1 MISSLL
7 IIGRE
12 ESYGKQM
19 ALKSQ
24 RLNTDQEESQ
34 IEDEFVMSS
43 LAHYVL
49 RCYEEAKTAKS
60 DVTERL
66 LRCERQRRGEY
77 DPDKLA
83 GIRDTGGSDIF
94 MMLTDIKCRASE
106 SWIKDVMFSSGEKSW
121 SLTPTKEPEIPS
133 FFDEEI
139 VNTVVSEAENVQ
151 QAGQQINPKAVEIR
165 MDEIYAEVQEKINQH
180 AKDSALAMEKRMM
193 DKMQQAGYQTML
205 SEVIYDFVTF
215 PCAIIK
221 APIIRKKKF
230 LTWAQN
236 SFDPK
241 VADEIIE
248 DFERVSPYDIFP
260 SPNAVTPQDGYII
273 QRHHF
278 TRKDLENLIGLPSF
292 NEKAIQDV
300 LMRYGTQGLTELTQ
314 SDTERNLLEGRRNT
328 LVGTELI
335 EGIEFWGS
343 VSGIML
349 KEYGMTDV
357 EDYKEYEVNVWFVG
371 SDVIK
376 CALNTDPLQRRPYSK
391 CSFEQI
397 PSAFW
402 GLALPEIMRDIQVM
416 CNASARALANNMALA
431 SAPQVEVSVD
441 RLPEGEDLTKM
452 YPWKIWQTTSDRTG
466 GGQPAIKFYQPNMNA
481 ETLLNVYQYFQ
492 KIADEV
498 TGVPNYIYGSSAVSG
513 AGRTASGL
521 SMLMENASKGI
532 KQAILNIDQ
541 AVGEVLQRLYDHIM
555 IYDDDPTIKGD
566 MKIVASGI
574 IKTLL
579 KESVQQRRNE
589 FLQLTSNPVDLQI
602 MGQAGRAEL
611 LRETAKVLNMDI
623 DKLIPDPEELK
634 AQQQLAQLM
643 QQQQQAQPQQQQVQQ
658 IPPQGDQ
665 PQ

>member
-1 MISSLL
+1 
-7 IIGRE
+7 
-12 ESYGKQM
+12 M
-19 ALKSQ
+19 ALNSQ
-24 RLNTDQEESQ
+24 RLNTEQAESE
-34 IEDEFVMSS
+34 IEDEFVLSS
-43 LAHYVL
+43 LSHYVL

-60 DVTERL
+60 DITERL

-83 GIRDTGGSDIF
+83 GIRETGGSDIF

-121 SLTPTKEPEIPS
+121 SLTPTKEPEVPS
-133 FFDEEI
+133 LFENEI
-139 VNTVVSEAENVQ
+139 VDTVVAEAESVQ

-165 MDEIYAEVQEKINQH
+165 MDEIFAEVQERIKQH
-180 AKDSALAMEKRMM
+180 AKDSALAMENRMM

-215 PCAIIK
+215 PCAIVK

-230 LTWAQN
+230 LSWKENT
-236 SFDPK
+236 FEPK
-241 VADEIIE
+241 VEEEIIE

-273 QRHHF
+273 QRHQF
-278 TRKDLENLIGLPSF
+278 TRKDLEGLIGLPSF
-292 NEKAIQDV
+292 NDKTIQQV
-300 LMRYGTQGLTELTQ
+300 LLRYGSQGHREMIQ
-314 SDTERNLLEGRRNT
+314 SDSERSLLEGRNNT
-328 LVGTELI
+328 LIGTELI
-335 EGIEFWGS
+335 EGVEFWGS

-357 EDYKEYEVNVWFVG
+357 DDYKEYEVNVWIVG
-371 SDVIK
+371 TEVIK
-376 CALNTDPLQRRPYSK
+376 CAMNTDPLHRRPYSK

-402 GLALPEIMRDIQVM
+402 GLALPEIMRDVQVM

-431 SAPQVEVSVD
+431 SAPQVEVAVD

-532 KQAILNIDQ
+532 KQAILNIDG

-566 MKIVASGI
+566 MKIIASGI

-623 DKLIPDPEELK
+623 DKLIPDPQEMK
-634 AQQQLAQLM
+634 AQQQMAELM
-643 QQQQQAQPQQQQVQQ
+643 QQQQQIQQQQMQQPQPQQQQVQQ
-658 IPPQGDQ
+658 LPPEGGQQ
-665 PQ
+665 Q